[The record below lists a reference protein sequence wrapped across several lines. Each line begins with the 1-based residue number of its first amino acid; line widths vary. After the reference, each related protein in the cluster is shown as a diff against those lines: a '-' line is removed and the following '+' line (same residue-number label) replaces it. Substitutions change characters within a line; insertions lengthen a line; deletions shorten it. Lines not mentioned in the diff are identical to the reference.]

1 MVCTLFDHHCSPIS
15 AKNLSVIVKIYFNTS
30 SLWTNLWTNST
41 SRPRRTFCSS
51 RTLRKTGPF
60 SVNKDSWSSSLILL
74 KQSEV
79 KKWQH
84 RQCPGNTFFY
94 LEIVGYIVTKLSC
107 YPGQTCVQPLPPPRK
122 KSGEISFPNIF
133 LRGGGCFTYA
143 TQAPSPSK
151 DS

>member
-51 RTLRKTGPF
+51 RTLRKRGPF
-60 SVNKDSWSSSLILL
+60 SVSKDSWSSSLILL

-84 RQCPGNTFFY
+84 RQCPGNYFFLSWNCWLHCYKTFMLSRANLCTATPSTQKKIGRNF
-94 LEIVGYIVTKLSC
+94 LSQYIPEGRGLLYIC
-107 YPGQTCVQPLPPPRK
+107 YSSAFSLKR
-122 KSGEISFPNIF
+122 
-133 LRGGGCFTYA
+133 
-143 TQAPSPSK
+143 
-151 DS
+151 

>member
-60 SVNKDSWSSSLILL
+60 SVSKDSWSSSLILL

-84 RQCPGNTFFY
+84 RQCPGNTFFI
-94 LEIVGYIVTKLSC
+94 LKLLVTLLQNFHVIQGKPVYSH
-107 YPGQTCVQPLPPPRK
+107 PLHPEKNREKFPFPIY
-122 KSGEISFPNIF
+122 SWGEGAA
-133 LRGGGCFTYA
+133 LHMLLKRLLL
-143 TQAPSPSK
+143 
-151 DS
+151 